1 MNKNNINRDILVIP
15 FLLIFGII
23 INQYYGNQGVFPH
36 DSFAH
41 FETGYR
47 IINGEHPFKDYWIIS
62 GPLVDYIQSLFFLI
76 LGVNF
81 QTYVLHASIFNGIL
95 TVFIFLFFR
104 QFELN
109 QTYCT
114 IYAIFFS
121 ILAYPSS
128 GTPFVDHHSAFFSLM
143 GVLSVISAI
152 HKGNKIFWILS
163 PIFLTCGF
171 LSKQVPSVYVIIS
184 LILILIFYF
193 YKEKKIKP
201 FILSAT
207 SFAIFTLFILLFG
220 FINGISF
227 SSFFN
232 QYISYPQTIGQL
244 RFSDLRNVSLVGI
257 AGNFKFILILQLL
270 LILIFFKNKLFNKKN
285 LYYFLIISFFTIALI
300 FHQILTR
307 NQIFIFFLIP
317 VLAGFIH
324 INLFK
329 EKKVYQYLMIFF
341 CFFVTIKYHYRFNEG
356 RKFHELINA
365 NFKYSINAK
374 VIDKKLSGLKW
385 ITPQFLDN
393 PMTEVEYIIT
403 NKKILAQD
411 NRKKMVLSNYPFLSV
426 ILEENFFSPTRWHI
440 FDGTDYPQIGNVYY
454 ASYQKM
460 FLDIL
465 KLNKIEV
472 IYTISPINEDTIFN
486 YIDKNCFDK
495 KKITQILQS
504 FSVKKECK
512 FLQ

>member
-1 MNKNNINRDILVIP
+1 MKKNNINRDIFVIP
-15 FLLIFGII
+15 FLFIFGII

-47 IINGEHPFKDYWIIS
+47 IISGEHPFKNYWIIS

-81 QTYVLHASIFNGIL
+81 QSYVIHASIFNGIL
-95 TVFIFLFFR
+95 TIFVFLFFR
-104 QFELN
+104 QFGLN
-109 QTYCT
+109 KSYSI

-128 GTPFVDHHSAFFSLM
+128 GTPFVDHHAAFFSLL

-152 HKGNKIFWILS
+152 HKDNNIFWILS
-163 PIFLTCGF
+163 PIFLICAF
-171 LSKQVPSVYVIIS
+171 LSKQVPSAYVTIA

-201 FILSAT
+201 LLLSAT
-207 SFAIFTLFILLFG
+207 SLVIFTLFILFFG

-227 SSFFN
+227 SSFFD
-232 QYISYPQTIGQL
+232 QYISYPQTIGQT
-244 RFSDLRNVSLVGI
+244 RFQDLGNVSLIGI
-257 AGNFKFILILQLL
+257 IGNFKFIFILQFL
-270 LILIFFKNKLFNKKN
+270 LILVYFKNKLFNKKN
-285 LYYFLIISFFTIALI
+285 LYYFFIISFFSIALI

-317 VLAGFIH
+317 ILAGFIH
-324 INLFK
+324 LNILK
-329 EKKVYQYLMIFF
+329 EKKMYQYLMILF
-341 CFFVTIKYHYRFNEG
+341 CFFITVKYHYRFNEG

-365 NFKYSINAK
+365 NLKLSINAE
-374 VIDKKLSGLKW
+374 VIDERLSGLRW
-385 ITPQFLDN
+385 ITPQFQNNPTNEIEFILDK
-393 PMTEVEYIIT
+393 I
-403 NKKILAQD
+403 KILAKD
-411 NRKKMVLSNYPFLSV
+411 KRKKMVLSNYPFLSV

-440 FDGTDYPQIGNVYY
+440 FDGTDYPQIGNLYY
-454 ASYQKM
+454 KEYQKM
-460 FLDIL
+460 FLNIL
-465 KLNKIEV
+465 KFNKIEV
-472 IYTISPINEDTIFN
+472 VYTIDPINEDIIFN
-486 YIDKNCFDK
+486 YIDKNCFEE
-495 KKITQILQS
+495 KKITEKFKS
-504 FSVKKECK
+504 FSVIKECN

>member
-1 MNKNNINRDILVIP
+1 MNKNNINRDTFVIP
-15 FLLIFGII
+15 LLLIFGII

-47 IINGEHPFKDYWIIS
+47 IINGEHPFKDFWIIS

-81 QTYVLHASIFNGIL
+81 QTYVIHASIFNGIL

-104 QFELN
+104 HFGLKKI
-109 QTYCT
+109 YCI

-128 GTPFVDHHSAFFSLM
+128 GTPFVDHHSAFFSLL

-152 HKGNKIFWILS
+152 HKGNNIFWILS
-163 PIFLTCGF
+163 PIMLVCAF
-171 LSKQVPSVYVIIS
+171 LSKQVPSVYITIP

-201 FILSAT
+201 LILSAT
-207 SFAIFTLFILLFG
+207 SFVIFTLFILLFG
-220 FINGISF
+220 FINGINL
-227 SSFFN
+227 SSFFD
-232 QYISYPQTIGQL
+232 QYILYPQTIGQE
-244 RFSDLRNVSLVGI
+244 RFHNLRNVSLLGI
-257 AGNFKFILILQLL
+257 AGNFKFILVLQFLY
-270 LILIFFKNKLFNKKN
+270 ILIFFKNRLFNKKN
-285 LYYFLIISFFTIALI
+285 LYYFLIISFFSITLI

-317 VLAGFIH
+317 ILSGFIH
-324 INLFK
+324 VNLLK
-329 EKKVYQYLMIFF
+329 EKKIYQYLMILF
-341 CFFVTIKYHYRFNEG
+341 CFFVTVKYHYRFNEG

-365 NFKYSINAK
+365 NFTLSKNAE
-374 VIDKKLSGLKW
+374 VIDSRLSGLRW
-385 ITPQFLDN
+385 ISPQFQNDPTAEIELIL
-393 PMTEVEYIIT
+393 E

-411 NRKKMVLSNYPFLSV
+411 ERKKMVLSNYPFLSV
-426 ILEENFFSPTRWHI
+426 ILEDNFFSPTRWHV
-440 FDGTDYPQIGNVYY
+440 FDGTDYPQVGNVYY
-454 ASYQKM
+454 SKYQKM
-460 FLDIL
+460 FLNIL
-465 KLNKIEV
+465 KSNKIEV
-472 IYTISPINEDTIFN
+472 IYTIYPINENMIFN
-486 YIDKNCFDK
+486 YIDKNCFDE
-495 KKITQILQS
+495 KKINKKLKS
-504 FSVKKECK
+504 FLVKKECN